1 MIQRGEI
8 YLAKLSPV
16 VGSEQGGIRPVVIV
30 QNNKGNRFSP
40 TVIVAAIT
48 SSKTKPNLPTH
59 IRIMPEESG
68 LKKPSII
75 LLEQIRTLDK
85 SRLIE
90 KIGCLAQEK
99 IQELVSRSQQDDKRA
114 FALLVSEFQPL
125 VFRLAFRLLCD
136 EEEARD
142 ITQETF
148 VKVWLSLKT
157 YNQENRLST
166 WLYKI
171 TCNTC
176 YDRLRSLRH
185 SPLDNESAFSD
196 SVNIPS
202 DDHIE
207 ISLSNK
213 QLKELILRY
222 TNELPPQQK
231 LVFTLRDVEE
241 LEVAEVQIITGLSP
255 EKIKSTLYLA
265 RKNIRNKMNQIDP
278 DL

>member
-1 MIQRGEI
+1 MM
-8 YLAKLSPV
+8 
-16 VGSEQGGIRPVVIV
+16 
-30 QNNKGNRFSP
+30 N
-40 TVIVAAIT
+40 
-48 SSKTKPNLPTH
+48 
-59 IRIMPEESG
+59 
-68 LKKPSII
+68 
-75 LLEQIRTLDK
+75 
-85 SRLIE
+85 
-90 KIGCLAQEK
+90 QEK
-99 IQELVSRSQQDDKRA
+99 IQELENRSQQNDKRA

-136 EEEARD
+136 EDEARD

-176 YDRLRSLRH
+176 YDRLRSLHH
-185 SPLDNESAFSD
+185 SPLDNESAFSG

-202 DDHIE
+202 DDNIE

-222 TNELPPQQK
+222 TSELPPQQK
-231 LVFTLRDVEE
+231 LVFMLRDVEE
-241 LEVAEVQIITGLSP
+241 LEVAEVQTITGLSP
-255 EKIKSTLYLA
+255 EKIKSSLYLA
-265 RKNIRNKMNQIDP
+265 RKNIRYKMNQIDP

>member
-1 MIQRGEI
+1 MM
-8 YLAKLSPV
+8 
-16 VGSEQGGIRPVVIV
+16 
-30 QNNKGNRFSP
+30 N
-40 TVIVAAIT
+40 
-48 SSKTKPNLPTH
+48 
-59 IRIMPEESG
+59 
-68 LKKPSII
+68 
-75 LLEQIRTLDK
+75 
-85 SRLIE
+85 
-90 KIGCLAQEK
+90 QEK

-231 LVFTLRDVEE
+231 LVFHASGCRRVGGSRSTDYHR
-241 LEVAEVQIITGLSP
+241 II
-255 EKIKSTLYLA
+255 A
-265 RKNIRNKMNQIDP
+265 RKDKKYLVPCQKEHT
-278 DL
+278 

>member
-1 MIQRGEI
+1 MM
-8 YLAKLSPV
+8 
-16 VGSEQGGIRPVVIV
+16 
-30 QNNKGNRFSP
+30 N
-40 TVIVAAIT
+40 
-48 SSKTKPNLPTH
+48 
-59 IRIMPEESG
+59 
-68 LKKPSII
+68 
-75 LLEQIRTLDK
+75 
-85 SRLIE
+85 
-90 KIGCLAQEK
+90 QEK
-99 IQELVSRSQQDDKRA
+99 IQELVSRSQQDDK
-114 FALLVSEFQPL
+114 
-125 VFRLAFRLLCD
+125 
-136 EEEARD
+136 RD

>member
-1 MIQRGEI
+1 M
-8 YLAKLSPV
+8 
-16 VGSEQGGIRPVVIV
+16 
-30 QNNKGNRFSP
+30 
-40 TVIVAAIT
+40 
-48 SSKTKPNLPTH
+48 
-59 IRIMPEESG
+59 
-68 LKKPSII
+68 
-75 LLEQIRTLDK
+75 
-85 SRLIE
+85 
-90 KIGCLAQEK
+90 
-99 IQELVSRSQQDDKRA
+99 
-114 FALLVSEFQPL
+114 
-125 VFRLAFRLLCD
+125 
-136 EEEARD
+136 
-142 ITQETF
+142 
-148 VKVWLSLKT
+148 
-157 YNQENRLST
+157 
-166 WLYKI
+166 
-171 TCNTC
+171 
-176 YDRLRSLRH
+176 RSLRH

>member
-1 MIQRGEI
+1 MVIPENVQSE
-8 YLAKLSPV
+8 KPPV
-16 VGSEQGGIRPVVIV
+16 NQQESCHAL
-30 QNNKGNRFSP
+30 FS
-40 TVIVAAIT
+40 A
-48 SSKTKPNLPTH
+48 SH
-59 IRIMPEESG
+59 
-68 LKKPSII
+68 
-75 LLEQIRTLDK
+75 TLH
-85 SRLIE
+85 S
-90 KIGCLAQEK
+90 A
-99 IQELVSRSQQDDKRA
+99 
-114 FALLVSEFQPL
+114 
-125 VFRLAFRLLCD
+125 
-136 EEEARD
+136 
-142 ITQETF
+142 
-148 VKVWLSLKT
+148 
-157 YNQENRLST
+157 
-166 WLYKI
+166 
-171 TCNTC
+171 NTC

-231 LVFTLRDVEE
+231 VVFTLRDVEE